1 MENREMFLLDVISQ
15 ILYKDSIGIDATN
28 SLKDKILD
36 KEEYIQNLPL
46 LDGYPG
52 TVENSI
58 TVKHNSYNLIDFGWP
73 EVDLITDK
81 VKQFTNLIIK
91 DNENV
96 YIKMWANIYRKGEYI
111 TKHSHVHH
119 TQKPIYKTIFSG
131 HCFLYSTQPT
141 STTFYFGPNEEE
153 IDIANVPGEIDI
165 FSSLVPHEFKPW
177 DGELRV
183 GLAFDIV
190 IGDEERLNNIF
201 NKETYKKI

>member
-1 MENREMFLLDVISQ
+1 MQNREMFLLDTISQ
-15 ILYKDSIGIDATN
+15 ILFKDNINIDDVN

-46 LDGYPG
+46 LRGYEG

-58 TVKHNSYNLIDFGWP
+58 TIKHDAYNLVDFGWP
-73 EVDLITDK
+73 EVDLIVNK
-81 VKQFTNLIIK
+81 VKQFIDLTTK
-91 DNENV
+91 SNEHA

-111 TKHSHVHH
+111 TKHTHVPSD
-119 TQKPIYKTIFSG
+119 QKASYKKLISG

-141 STTFYFGPNEEE
+141 TTTFYFGPNEEE

-165 FSSLVPHEFKPW
+165 FSSFVPHEFKPW

-190 IGDEERLNNIF
+190 IGDELKRLV
-201 NKETYKKI
+201 NKDLYRQI

>member
-1 MENREMFLLDVISQ
+1 MQNREMFLLDTISQ
-15 ILYKDSIGIDATN
+15 ILFKDNINIDDVN

-46 LDGYPG
+46 IHGYEG

-58 TVKHNSYNLIDFGWP
+58 TVKHDVYNLVDFGWP
-73 EVDLITDK
+73 EVDLIINK

-91 DNENV
+91 DNECA

-111 TKHSHVHH
+111 IKHTHVPSS
-119 TQKPIYKTIFSG
+119 QKSLYKSLLSG
-131 HCFLYSTQPT
+131 HCFLYSSHPT
-141 STTFYFGPNEEE
+141 NTTFYFGPNEEE
-153 IDIANVPGEIDI
+153 IDIANIPGEIDI
-165 FSSLVPHEFKPW
+165 FSSFVPHEFKPW

-190 IGDEERLNNIF
+190 IGSELNRLI
-201 NKETYKKI
+201 NKDLYRQIK